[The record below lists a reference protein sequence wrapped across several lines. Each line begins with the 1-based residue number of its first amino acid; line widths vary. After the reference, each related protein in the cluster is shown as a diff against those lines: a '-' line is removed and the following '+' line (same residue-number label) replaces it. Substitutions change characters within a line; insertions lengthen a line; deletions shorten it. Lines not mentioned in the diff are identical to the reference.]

1 MLDSEAIIGLVVVL
15 IGLAILNNFDFH
27 LFKR

>member
-15 IGLAILNNFDFH
+15 IGLAILNNLDFH
-27 LFKR
+27 LFNK